1 MTILDFFFKQ
11 TPKQIKE
18 CFKNVGLDKY
28 YDVPSNNE
36 EFCKKFNLED
46 DKNVCIY
53 YNV

>member
-36 EFCKKFNLED
+36 EFWKFGE
-46 DKNVCIY
+46 VFRSRRR
-53 YNV
+53 